1 MFFIFRIYFI
11 LILIRYFFI
20 TLSENF
26 ITYYLEIMYKKCE
39 GIIMTSMIEILK
51 NEHKNVKNLLNE
63 AVENKDTSKYPQIQK
78 ELRIHLEGEE
88 TLLYPKTREQ
98 ATDLTLE
105 AYEEHD
111 LVKKEL
117 NDLDNLNIENEYWMP
132 KMKVVKDLVEH
143 HVKEEED
150 EYFPK
155 TEELLGSDQ
164 LDHLGQKYADWKDD
178 VM

>member
-1 MFFIFRIYFI
+1 VANIID
-11 LILIRYFFI
+11 LL
-20 TLSENF
+20 
-26 ITYYLEIMYKKCE
+26 KKDHE
-39 GIIMTSMIEILK
+39 
-51 NEHKNVKNLLNE
+51 NVKKLLNE
-63 AVENKDTSKYPQIQK
+63 TIEKRDTSKYPQIQK
-78 ELRIHLEGEE
+78 ALRIHMEGEE
-88 TLLYPKTREQ
+88 NLLYPKTRKQ

-117 NDLDNLNIENEYWMP
+117 RDIDNLNINDEHWMP

-143 HVKEEED
+143 HVEEEEE

-155 TEELLGSDQ
+155 SEEILGSKQ
-164 LDHLGQKYADWKDD
+164 LDQLGQKYEDWKKD

>member
-1 MFFIFRIYFI
+1 
-11 LILIRYFFI
+11 
-20 TLSENF
+20 
-26 ITYYLEIMYKKCE
+26 
-39 GIIMTSMIEILK
+39 MTSMINMLK
-51 NEHKNVKNLLNE
+51 NEHEMVKNLLNE
-63 AVENKDTSKYPQIQK
+63 TIKNRDTSKYPKIQK
-78 ELRIHLEGEE
+78 MLRIHLEGEE
-88 TLLYPKTREQ
+88 NLLYSKTRDK

-143 HVKEEED
+143 HVKEEEE

-155 TEELLGSDQ
+155 SEELLGSDQ
-164 LDHLGQKYADWKDD
+164 LDQLGKKYEDWKND

>member
-1 MFFIFRIYFI
+1 VANIID
-11 LILIRYFFI
+11 LL
-20 TLSENF
+20 
-26 ITYYLEIMYKKCE
+26 KKDHE
-39 GIIMTSMIEILK
+39 
-51 NEHKNVKNLLNE
+51 NVKKLLNE
-63 AVENKDTSKYPQIQK
+63 TIEKKDTSKYPQIQK
-78 ELRIHLEGEE
+78 SLRIHMEGEE
-88 TLLYPKTREQ
+88 NLLYPKTRKQ

-117 NDLDNLNIENEYWMP
+117 RDIDNLNINDEHWMP

-143 HVKEEED
+143 HVEEEEE

-155 TEELLGSDQ
+155 SEEILGSKQ
-164 LDHLGQKYADWKDD
+164 LDQLGQKYEDWKKD